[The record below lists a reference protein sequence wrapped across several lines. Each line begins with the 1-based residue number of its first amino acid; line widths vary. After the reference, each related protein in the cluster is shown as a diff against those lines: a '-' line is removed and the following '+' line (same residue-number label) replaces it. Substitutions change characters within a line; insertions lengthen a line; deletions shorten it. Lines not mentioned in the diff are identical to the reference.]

1 VHLLDAS
8 NYVKDAWDSVPQ
20 TSIKNAFIKVEL
32 MNLEPKLE
40 AGNEIDDLCI
50 EFSKAMEF

>member
-1 VHLLDAS
+1 MHLLDAS